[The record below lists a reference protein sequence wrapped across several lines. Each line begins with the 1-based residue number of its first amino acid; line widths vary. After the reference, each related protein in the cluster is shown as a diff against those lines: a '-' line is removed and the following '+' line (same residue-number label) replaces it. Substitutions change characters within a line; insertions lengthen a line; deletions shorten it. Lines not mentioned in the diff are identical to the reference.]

1 MKRSMV
7 FMLVAVAVLG
17 SVGLWSRLPV
27 SAEASVHALWIFSD
41 EVSTPAARDTLVQR
55 SAASGVTDLYLS
67 VYRSALNSAGR
78 RMYQDSDIADLIGK
92 AHLHGLAV
100 WAAYGNTDWPAIG
113 CSPSSWPLQRMAEV
127 VAYDT
132 ANPTAQFDGVI
143 LDVEP
148 PEPQSEAA
156 YQSLLTLYQCTRAFL
171 PGNLQLAAAIRF
183 FWDTAVVFPVGGSVK
198 PVYQHIADLNL
209 DHIVVMGYRD
219 FAGTAAC
226 AEGDGLICLDQDEIA
241 YADTLLK
248 SNLILVGLETANC
261 APSECGPEKVT
272 FYEEGQAALN
282 SEAQLVATHFGGH
295 ISFGGFAIHRYN
307 ATYLSGLPAWPTEN
321 PPPPQGVIVKLLDSQ
336 GHGLAGAS
344 AQYYDAG
351 WQTIPGS
358 TDASGTLVTG
368 IPTTRGNLTFRMTY
382 AHASKD
388 MAQNVTS
395 NPIVM
400 FQTANVTVELR
411 DSAGNLMPD
420 DTGTVQYYAGGWR
433 TFGATAGGQASKEL
447 LPLTYSFSM
456 SYAFARQEK
465 GGQNTA
471 TSPTV
476 TFQTAHVTVELRD
489 SAGNLMPDGAGM
501 GTVQYYAGGWRT
513 FGATAGGQASKEL
526 LPLTY
531 SFSMNYA
538 FARQEKGG
546 QNIAA
551 NPIVTFQTAHVT
563 VELRDS
569 AGNLMPDGTG
579 AVQYYAGGWRTFGT
593 TAGGQASKE
602 LLPLTYSF
610 SMNYAFARQEK
621 GGQNVAA
628 NPTVAFQTANVTVEL
643 RDSAGNLMPDAAG
656 TVQYYA
662 GGWRTFGATAGGQA
676 SKELLPLTYSFSMN
690 YAFARQEKGGQN
702 VASTPTVTFQTAN
715 VIVELKDSAGAL
727 MPDSAGTGAVQYY
740 AGGWRDFGVTVN
752 GQASKELLPLT
763 YSFAM
768 NYAFARQQLN
778 GQDVNANQTVA
789 FQTGQVHSVSGTA
802 VQYYAG
808 GWRSFVQDMQLLP
821 GMYTFRFNDG
831 NPNQA
836 VPISGGIANS
846 IH

>member
-1 MKRSMV
+1 
-7 FMLVAVAVLG
+7 
-17 SVGLWSRLPV
+17 
-27 SAEASVHALWIFSD
+27 
-41 EVSTPAARDTLVQR
+41 
-55 SAASGVTDLYLS
+55 
-67 VYRSALNSAGR
+67 
-78 RMYQDSDIADLIGK
+78 
-92 AHLHGLAV
+92 
-100 WAAYGNTDWPAIG
+100 
-113 CSPSSWPLQRMAEV
+113 
-127 VAYDT
+127 
-132 ANPTAQFDGVI
+132 
-143 LDVEP
+143 
-148 PEPQSEAA
+148 
-156 YQSLLTLYQCTRAFL
+156 
-171 PGNLQLAAAIRF
+171 
-183 FWDTAVVFPVGGSVK
+183 
-198 PVYQHIADLNL
+198 
-209 DHIVVMGYRD
+209 
-219 FAGTAAC
+219 
-226 AEGDGLICLDQDEIA
+226 
-241 YADTLLK
+241 
-248 SNLILVGLETANC
+248 
-261 APSECGPEKVT
+261 
-272 FYEEGQAALN
+272 
-282 SEAQLVATHFGGH
+282 
-295 ISFGGFAIHRYN
+295 
-307 ATYLSGLPAWPTEN
+307 
-321 PPPPQGVIVKLLDSQ
+321 
-336 GHGLAGAS
+336 AS

-382 AHASKD
+382 AHASTD

-395 NPIVM
+395 NPIVT
-400 FQTANVTVELR
+400 FQTAHVTVELR

-420 DTGTVQYYAGGWR
+420 GEGTGAVQYYAGGWRDFGTTTGGQASKELLPLTYSFSMNYAFARQEKGGQNVAANPTVTFQTAHVTAELRDSAGNLMPDGAGTGAVQYYAGGWRTFGTTAGGQASKELLPLTYSFSMSYAFARQEKGGQNTATSPTVTFQTAHVTVELRDSGQPDAGRRGRGHSAVRGRLAHLRRDRGRAGQQELLPLTYSFSMSYAFARQEKGGQNTAASPTVTFQTAHVTVELRDSAGNLMPDGAGVGTVQYYAGGWRTFGATAGGQASRELLPLTYSFSMSYAFARQEKGGQNTATSPTVTFQTAHVTVELRDSAGNLMPDGAGTGTVQYYAGGWRDFGATAGGQASKELLPLTYSFSMSYAFARQEKGGQNTAASPTVTFQTAHVTVELRDSAGNLMPDGAGTGTVQYYAGGWR

-489 SAGNLMPDGAGM
+489 SAGNLMPDD
-501 GTVQYYAGGWRT
+501 T
-513 FGATAGGQASKEL
+513 
-526 LPLTY
+526 
-531 SFSMNYA
+531 
-538 FARQEKGG
+538 
-546 QNIAA
+546 
-551 NPIVTFQTAHVT
+551 
-563 VELRDS
+563 
-569 AGNLMPDGTG
+569 
-579 AVQYYAGGWRTFGT
+579 
-593 TAGGQASKE
+593 
-602 LLPLTYSF
+602 
-610 SMNYAFARQEK
+610 
-621 GGQNVAA
+621 
-628 NPTVAFQTANVTVEL
+628 
-643 RDSAGNLMPDAAG
+643 G